1 MSFLGEIKRRKFF
14 QVAAVYAMVAWLLVQ
29 VITSIEAPLNLP
41 DWADTLVIILLAIG
55 FPITLIISWAFNLT
69 PEGLVREGS
78 GEAPTSGQGR
88 GIEYVLIGLVVI
100 ALGWLVYR
108 VEFDSGGAGGVQ
120 REGVLPNSVAVLPFE
135 NLSPDPHNA
144 YFAAGIH
151 ESTLNQLAKI
161 HGLIVVSRTSVMQ
174 YEDNRPPIPEIAEAL
189 NVATVMEGSV
199 RYANGRVLITA
210 QLIDGQSDAHLWSD
224 EYNRDLADVFAVQAE
239 VAQHIATAMQ
249 VQLLP
254 EEQARI
260 ANRPTAS
267 TEAYQHYLH
276 ALSLPPTAIF
286 PEYLSATVESLKQAI
301 AADPDFAEAYAKLA
315 WVYYNSPD
323 RHLAVDNA
331 RRAIELD
338 PTLGLA
344 YHVIGMR
351 DRYYYSRQ
359 AVARANFERAVDLS
373 PNDPRTMITASR
385 HLAEQSGQYADAIR
399 NGKRAVAIEPN
410 NELVHAQL
418 GFLFMRSGEQAAAIE
433 QFEQAIM
440 LDPGIY
446 VAYLD
451 LATAEYLAG
460 DRNAAMENLDRTIQI
475 KSPGATFRA
484 DYIAYLYGLLGETE
498 HAFNFLAQQGE
509 LLEDPQAD
517 GWETLGWAALG
528 TRDKE
533 LALRVWTATVDGYLN
548 DDLPVALG
556 RISRLRD
563 NWLNDPMLE
572 GPEFLELRRRLGF
585 KG

>member
-14 QVAAVYAMVAWLLVQ
+14 QVAAVYAVVAWLLVQ

-41 DWADTLVIILLAIG
+41 DWVDTLVIILLAIG

-100 ALGWLVYR
+100 GLGWLVYR
-108 VEFDSGGAGGVQ
+108 VEFDSGGAGGAQ

-135 NLSPDPHNA
+135 NLSPDPDNA

-161 HGLIVVSRTSVMQ
+161 HDLVVISRTSVMQ
-174 YEDNRPPIPEIAEAL
+174 YEDDRPPIPEIAEAL

-239 VAQHIATAMQ
+239 VAEHIAMAMQ
-249 VQLLP
+249 VQLSP
-254 EEQARI
+254 EEQASI

-267 TEAYQHYLH
+267 TEAYQHYLY
-276 ALSLPPTAIF
+276 ALSLPPAVFF
-286 PEYLSATVESLKQAI
+286 PEYLSPTVESLRKAI
-301 AADPDFAEAYAKLA
+301 AVDPDFAEAYAELA

-323 RHLAVDNA
+323 RHLAVDSA
-331 RRAIELD
+331 RKAIELD
-338 PTLGLA
+338 PTVGLA
-344 YHVIGMR
+344 YYVIGMR

-359 AVARANFERAVDLS
+359 EVARAAFERAVDLS
-373 PNDPRTMITASR
+373 PNDPTIVPN
-385 HLAEQSGQYADAIR
+385 SGRVQ
-399 NGKRAVAIEPN
+399 
-410 NELVHAQL
+410 AQL
-418 GFLFMRSGEQAAAIE
+418 GFLFMRSGEQAAAIR
-433 QFEQAIM
+433 QFEQAIA
-440 LDPGIY
+440 LDPAIY
-446 VAYLD
+446 TNYLD
-451 LATAEYLAG
+451 LATAEYLYG
-460 DRNAAMENLDRTIQI
+460 DRNAAMVNLDRTIQI

-498 HAFNFLAQQGE
+498 HAIEFLAQQGE

-528 TRDKE
+528 T
-533 LALRVWTATVDGYLN
+533 ATVDGYLN

-556 RISRLRD
+556 RISRFRD

-572 GPEFLELRRRLGF
+572 EPEFLELRRRLGYE
-585 KG
+585 G